1 MQPQD
6 LPFDDTGPDQSPDRQ
21 PLPGS
26 LITLQNI
33 LLPEPEI
40 CSEETL
46 YFHAEG
52 GAACCPGQGLFQLP
66 GGSRLS
72 FNSYFNL
79 FNLGAWSRACRLPPL
94 FAEIT
99 GQGRT
104 ALRLVLTRP
113 GGGTETLFRTEAEL
127 DPAAPLRIRIPP
139 LDEGLLHLEAA
150 APEGAAALHGARFAI
165 TEMPQDLPRLAV
177 SITTFQREAE
187 VQRTVARLNAFLDS
201 YAFGAHIHVQV
212 VDNGQSAGIA
222 PSRHTTPYMN
232 RNLGG
237 AGGFAR
243 GLLEAERGGF
253 SHCLFMDDDAAFHME
268 NILRAYM
275 LLALARDPRTAL
287 AGAMISSFRP
297 WEMWESGAWF
307 DGACRPL
314 FNGTDLRDPDA
325 VQAMLF
331 DEQQQQQPAT
341 FYGGWWFFAFPVAA
355 AAHYP
360 FPFFVR
366 GDDISF
372 SLANDFRIATLN
384 GVVSFQEDF
393 AEKES
398 PQTLYLDLRNHLI
411 HHLVFGPLERSAL
424 GTAKI
429 ALRFMMRSLLRFKY
443 GSAEAQL
450 LAWQDV
456 MQGPQFFDAHIDM
469 SARRAAI
476 KALIRN
482 EAWQQLPAAAP
493 DGPGSQAGLSE
504 RRLFSR
510 LPRRMRHYFG
520 LFTLNGH
527 LLPFWTRLG
536 DRMVLDISAR
546 GTVFP
551 AFGGARLTYLNGS
564 RTRAYTVTQS
574 KRRFFSLAWRMACSL
589 LAWQRGHG
597 RLRAAYRKGYGEMAS
612 RAYWEKTLAPPAPDP
627 ATPAPAA
634 PPPGIRPAGAA
645 PDHPGS
651 GPHP

>member
-6 LPFDDTGPDQSPDRQ
+6 LPFRDQDPNRQ

-26 LITLQNI
+26 RPGGLITLQNI
-33 LLPEPEI
+33 LLPESEI
-40 CSEETL
+40 CSEEAL
-46 YFHAEG
+46 YFHAAG
-52 GAACCPGQGLFQLP
+52 GAACCREQGLFQLP
-66 GGSRLS
+66 GGGSLS

-79 FNLGAWSRACRLPPL
+79 FDLGAWTRACRLPPL
-94 FAEIT
+94 FAEVT
-99 GQGRT
+99 GQGR
-104 ALRLVLTRP
+104 AVIRLVLTRP
-113 GGGTETLFRTEAEL
+113 GSGSETLCSTEAEL
-127 DPAAPLRIRIPP
+127 DPDAPLRMEIPP
-139 LDEGLLHLEAA
+139 LEEGLLHLEAS
-150 APEGAAALHGARFAI
+150 APEGAATLHSARFAI
-165 TEMPQDLPRLAV
+165 AEMPQDLPRLAV

-187 VQRTVARLNAFLDS
+187 VRQTVTRLNAFLDR
-201 YAFGAHIHVQV
+201 YPFGPHIHVQV
-212 VDNGQSAGIA
+212 VDNGQSAGIEA
-222 PSRHTTPYMN
+222 SRHTTSYLN

-243 GLLEAERGGF
+243 GLLEAERGSF

-314 FNGTDLRDPDA
+314 FNGTDLRDTGA

-331 DEQQQQQPAT
+331 AEQQQEQPAT

-355 AAHYP
+355 ATHYP

-372 SLANDFRIATLN
+372 SLANDFRIVTLN

-411 HHLVFGPLERSAL
+411 HHLVFGQLERSAF

-443 GSAEAQL
+443 DSAEAQL

-476 KALIRN
+476 KALVRD
-482 EAWQQLPAAAP
+482 EAWQALPAAAP
-493 DGPGSQAGLSE
+493 AGQGRQAGLTE

-510 LPRRMRHYFG
+510 LPRRIRHYFG
-520 LFTLNGH
+520 LFSFNGH
-527 LLPFWTRLG
+527 LLPFWRLLG
-536 DRMVLDISAR
+536 DRMVLDISDR
-546 GTVFP
+546 GLVFP

-564 RTRAYTVTQS
+564 RTRTYTVTQS
-574 KRRFFSLAWRMACSL
+574 KRRFFSLAWRIARSL
-589 LAWQRGHG
+589 LAWQRGHA
-597 RLRAAYRKGYGEMAS
+597 RLKAAYRKGYGEMAS
-612 RAYWEKTLAPPAPDP
+612 RPYWEKTLAPPAP
-627 ATPAPAA
+627 T
-634 PPPGIRPAGAA
+634 AGAA
-645 PDHPGS
+645 QDRLGS
-651 GPHP
+651 GQHP